1 MPKAWIHPTKYAEN
15 IAHLH
20 DVMTRYGTSV
30 MAVTKVFRADQ
41 KLIDVINQSQIEYI
55 ADSRIDNLKTIKTD
69 KPKVL
74 LRMPAMTEVEETV
87 RYADISLNSGFATI
101 KALDEA
107 AKALKRTHR
116 IILMFDLGDLREG
129 IYYQHDYMPVI
140 ADILKLEH
148 IKLEGIGTNL
158 TCFGGVIP
166 TPETLEKLLVIKA
179 VIETAHPVHINLVSG
194 GNSSSFKLVSEGRQP
209 KGVNNLRIGEALI
222 LGRETAYG
230 TPIPGMHDD
239 VITLEAEIIEC
250 QDKPSMP
257 EGELGMDAFGNQVH
271 FTDQGIMRRAILAVG
286 RQDVACED
294 LIPPEGVEVLG
305 CSSDHLIVRLHH
317 QDLKTGDTITFK
329 LTYGGILRV
338 MTSPYVRK
346 CYRD

>member
-1 MPKAWIHPTKYAEN
+1 MPNAVICPTKYAKN

-20 DVMTRYGTSV
+20 GVMKRNGISV

-41 KLIDVINQSQIEYI
+41 QLIDVINQSEIEFV

-74 LRMPAMTEVEETV
+74 LRMPTMAEAKETV
-87 RYADISLNSGFATI
+87 QYADISLNSELATI
-101 KALDEA
+101 KALDQA
-107 AKALKRTHR
+107 AKALNQTHR

-129 IYYQHDYMPVI
+129 IYYQDDYMPIVSE
-140 ADILKLEH
+140 ILKLEH
-148 IKLEGIGTNL
+148 ITIEGIGTNL

-166 TPETLEKLLVIKA
+166 TPETLEKLLVIKTD
-179 VIETAHPVHINLVSG
+179 IEITHHIEIHLVSG
-194 GNSSSFKLVSEGRQP
+194 GNSSSYKLVSEGRQP
-209 KGVNNLRIGEALI
+209 KGINNLRIGEALI

-230 TPIPGMHDD
+230 NPIPGMHDD
-239 VITLEAEIIEC
+239 VITLEAEVIEC
-250 QDKPSMP
+250 KDKPSMP
-257 EGELGMDAFGNQVH
+257 EGELGMDAFGNKVH
-271 FTDQGIMRRAILAVG
+271 FTDYGIMRRAILSVG

-305 CSSDHLIVRLHH
+305 CSSDHLIVRLHN
-317 QDLKTGDTITFK
+317 QDVQIGDTITFK